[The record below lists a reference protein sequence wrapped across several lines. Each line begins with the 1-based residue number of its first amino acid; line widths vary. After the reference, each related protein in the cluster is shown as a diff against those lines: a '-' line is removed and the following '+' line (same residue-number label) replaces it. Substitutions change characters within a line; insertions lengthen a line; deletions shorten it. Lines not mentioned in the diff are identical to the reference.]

1 MCFRDRPGAKF
12 KDDCL
17 KCPRGTF
24 GDREG
29 IVASECSGKCS
40 SLDTPKTKYYGDEI
54 GEDELTL
61 VCNNLD
67 QVMENRAGDLWREY
81 QARRKKRLE
90 RRYSDDSDR
99 VRHLI

>member
-1 MCFRDRPGAKF
+1 VTEKVLQPVNA
-12 KDDCL
+12 L
-17 KCPRGTF
+17 ANVPRSTH
-24 GDREG
+24 
-29 IVASECSGKCS
+29 
-40 SLDTPKTKYYGDEI
+40 PKQYYGDEI
-54 GEDELTL
+54 GSTSRGQCKVCRKDELTL

-90 RRYSDDSDR
+90 RYSDDSDR